1 MLAKTGFQILVLP
14 DCPYCESYAIGFGTC
29 EQQYAVANHAV
40 AQERRSIVEENK
52 IEPIARNPATERTG
66 QTPDRIL
73 DRRRIRRVLVV
84 EQHRDVDVALAA
96 GGPAC
101 PASMQPGETHRGVP
115 AQSARELVV
124 EPGNLTIAGVR
135 GHGVFP
141 LVTLP
146 VPRRIS
152 ARTSHAVNTAIDA
165 LRSLRYIKDAN
176 APGPRH

>member
-1 MLAKTGFQILVLP
+1 M
-14 DCPYCESYAIGFGTC
+14 
-29 EQQYAVANHAV
+29 
-40 AQERRSIVEENK
+40 
-52 IEPIARNPATERTG
+52 
-66 QTPDRIL
+66 
-73 DRRRIRRVLVV
+73 LVV
-84 EQHRDVDVALAA
+84 EQHRDVDVALAT

-101 PASMQPGETHRGVP
+101 PASMQPGEAHRGVA

-141 LVTLP
+141 LVALP

-152 ARTSHAVNTAIDA
+152 ARTGHTVNTAIDA

-176 APGPRH
+176 APEPRH